1 MLMPRLIS
9 NNLFED
15 WMGGFPSANDF
26 FSNQNR
32 DIMKTDV
39 KENEDGYLLEIDLPG
54 FKKDDVKASLKDG
67 YMTVSAS
74 RTTDKDE
81 KDQEGRYIRKE
92 RYEGSCSR
100 SFYVGENVTE
110 SDINAKFEDGI
121 LKISVPKKVP
131 EKVEK
136 ENYIAIEG

>member
-39 KENEDGYLLEIDLPG
+39 KESEDGYLLEIDLPG
-54 FKKDDVKASLKDG
+54 FKKDDVKARLKDG
-67 YMTVSAS
+67 YMTVSAN

-81 KDQEGRYIRKE
+81 KDREGRYIRKE

-100 SFYVGENVTE
+100 SFYVGKNVTE

-131 EKVEK
+131 EEIEK

>member
-9 NNLFED
+9 NNLFEN
-15 WMGGFPSANDF
+15 WMGGFPSADDF

-54 FKKDDVKASLKDG
+54 FKKDDVKARLKDG

-74 RTTDKDE
+74 RTTDNDE
-81 KDQEGRYIRKE
+81 KDKEGRYIRKE

-100 SFYVGENVTE
+100 SFYVGGNITE
-110 SDINAKFEDGI
+110 SDINAKFEGGI
-121 LKISVPKKVP
+121 LKISVPKKAP
-131 EKVEK
+131 EKIEK

>member
-39 KENEDGYLLEIDLPG
+39 KESEDGYLLEIDLPG
-54 FKKDDVKASLKDG
+54 FKKDDVKARLKDG
-67 YMTVSAS
+67 YMTVSTN

-81 KDQEGRYIRKE
+81 KDREGRYIRKE

>member
-39 KENEDGYLLEIDLPG
+39 KESEDGYLLEIDLPG
-54 FKKDDVKASLKDG
+54 FKKDDVKARLKDG

-100 SFYVGENVTE
+100 SFYVGKNVTE

-131 EKVEK
+131 EEIEK

>member
-39 KENEDGYLLEIDLPG
+39 KESEDGYLLEIDLPG

-100 SFYVGENVTE
+100 SFYVGKNVTE

-131 EKVEK
+131 EEIEK

>member
-9 NNLFED
+9 DNLFED